1 MRNNEKENFT
11 FYTSGD
17 VKKNKWEEITVS
29 LGIVDVVKYKCPYC
43 GKLAL
48 HAYNFCPNCG
58 KEIGQNE

>member
-1 MRNNEKENFT
+1 MNLIK
-11 FYTSGD
+11 D
-17 VKKNKWEEITVS
+17 VKKKNKWEEVTIS
-29 LGIVDVVKYKCPYC
+29 LGIVDITKYKCPYC